1 MHAKTWK
8 LFRTLSAGILASPA
22 LTFPLEV
29 PFPRKLRQLG
39 IKTRKNM
46 QTPALP
52 KTEFERIATLRSL
65 NILDTLP
72 EERFDQL
79 TRIAKRVFDVPIA
92 QVSLIDSDRQWIK
105 SSAGYPPAESPREIS
120 FCAHAILGD
129 DVMHVEDARAD
140 QRFHDNP
147 LVLGD
152 PNIRFYAGCPL
163 RVNDQNLGTLCLI
176 GREPRTFT
184 ADEEQILRDLA
195 RMAEQNLAA
204 EQLAVTDNL
213 TQLTNRRGFESFAGH
228 ILAVCNRLGRAATL
242 LFFDLNSFKP
252 INDNFGHAEG
262 DRALRTFA
270 NCLITEFRESDAVA
284 RLGGDEFAVLLT
296 GVALPEAQQAT
307 ERLRARVDRVNQTEN
322 RGYNIRF
329 SVGRIQYD
337 PTRHASIDNLL
348 AEADAAMYDEKNR
361 EGNAR

>member
-1 MHAKTWK
+1 M
-8 LFRTLSAGILASPA
+8 L
-22 LTFPLEV
+22 
-29 PFPRKLRQLG
+29 
-39 IKTRKNM
+39 N
-46 QTPALP
+46 PALP
-52 KTEFERIATLRSL
+52 KNEFERIAILRTL

-79 TRIAKRVFDVPIA
+79 TRIARRVFDVPIA

-105 SSAGYPPAESPREIS
+105 SSAGIPCAESPREVS
-120 FCAHAILGD
+120 FCAHAILGN

-140 QRFHDNP
+140 DRFSDNP

-163 RVNDQNLGTLCLI
+163 RVNNHNLGTLCLI

-184 ADEEQILRDLA
+184 TDEVQILRDLA
-195 RMAEQNLAA
+195 HMAEQNLAA
-204 EQLAVTDNL
+204 EQIAVTDNL
-213 TQLTNRRGFESFAGH
+213 THLTNRGGFESFAGH
-228 ILAVCNRLGRAATL
+228 ILAVCKRLDRAATL

-270 NCLITEFRESDAVA
+270 NCLISEFRESDAVA

-296 GVALPEAQQAT
+296 GVALPEATQAAA
-307 ERLRARVDRVNQTEN
+307 RLRARVDRVNQAEN
-322 RGYNIRF
+322 RGYEIRF
-329 SVGRIQYD
+329 SVGQVQYD
-337 PTRHASIDNLL
+337 PARHASIHDLL
-348 AEADAAMYDEKNR
+348 VEADSAMYEEKSRN
-361 EGNAR
+361 GHAR